1 MKDIECPYCGHEQ
14 DINHDDGYGY
24 QEGIKHQIQC
34 HECEKTYV
42 FETHISFHYEA
53 EKADCLNDD
62 KHDFQLTHTIPIEAS
77 EMRCTMC
84 DKERHLTDQ
93 ERKEFGIGT
102 LEDYFKSL

>member
-1 MKDIECPYCGHEQ
+1 MPGDCHLPNTRVHGHFFPTLGANLWQ
-14 DINHDDGYGY
+14 RL
-24 QEGIKHQIQC
+24 
-34 HECEKTYV
+34 
-42 FETHISFHYEA
+42 THISFHYEA

-62 KHDFQLTHTIPIEAS
+62 KHDFQLTHTIPVEAS
-77 EMRCTMC
+77 KMRCTMC